1 MSLETGNEGFLKKFT
16 ILYLGRFSPCLLIA
30 LYKFKC
36 PETKVVMYCEPF
48 HLKILHLSLDTCYSF
63 NILIHKTLENNTSQ
77 SVPMSLIR

>member
-48 HLKILHLSLDTCYSF
+48 HLKIFGIYHSTHA
-63 NILIHKTLENNTSQ
+63 ILLTF
-77 SVPMSLIR
+77 